1 MLRLMVMLLALLA
14 GAKVWTQDTL
24 FRAGAEEALV
34 AAYRDRAITACQ
46 KLPPRRMD
54 AVTAA
59 VPPALWAKPQNVRMK
74 TGSRNVDVHFWQV
87 DSPLWNARYRNPYL
101 ILSGGEDALPVAC
114 EFDILYGTA
123 VLIRI

>member
-1 MLRLMVMLLALLA
+1 MLRLMVLVLALLA

-34 AAYRDRAITACQ
+34 AAYRDRAIMACQ
-46 KLPPRRMD
+46 KLPAKRFET
-54 AVTAA
+54 ATAA
-59 VPPALWAKPQNVRMK
+59 VPPALWAKPQTVRMK
-74 TGSRNVDVHFWQV
+74 TGSRNFDVFFWQV

-101 ILSGGEDALPVAC
+101 VLNGGEDSLPVAC

-123 VLIRI
+123 ALVRI